1 MEEVTILIS
10 DCPRFTNLI
19 TKCTC
24 GMNAAKRAK
33 YDQNQK
39 DKANQ

>member
-1 MEEVTILIS
+1 MEEVTVLIS
-10 DCPRFTNLI
+10 DCPRCTNLI

-33 YDQNQK
+33 YDQDQK
-39 DKANQ
+39 DKVSR